1 MRALAITL
9 CLALTSCAFAV
20 KHPAITSGL
29 VGGSIG
35 LLTCEIG
42 TGFDLSDGEMV
53 ATCGA
58 IGGGVG
64 LVLGGVVAL
73 AVALGGEGNTI
84 LQEGMTEDPPPLI
97 RDRKKPEPE
106 PQPEPVLNPPSG
118 PAEPAPAP
126 TTPAP

>member
-1 MRALAITL
+1 MRVTAITL
-9 CLALTSCAFAV
+9 CLALSSCAFAV

-35 LLTCEIG
+35 LLTCEMG
-42 TGFDLSDGEMV
+42 TGFDLTDGKMV

-64 LVLGGVVAL
+64 LALGGIVAL
-73 AVALGGEGNTI
+73 AVLLGGEGNTV
-84 LQEGMTEDPPPLI
+84 LQEGMTEDPPPLV
-97 RDRKKPEPE
+97 RKKKQPEPE
-106 PQPEPVLNPPSG
+106 PQPAP
-118 PAEPAPAP
+118 EPAPEPPPP